1 MEFLNGL
8 KNSAGTVSWESLP
21 RSREAGH
28 STSCFESGTL
38 RPALKADLF
47 GKMPRLLACGS
58 AARVLQCTEGDY
70 SHSPTHPSRRDF
82 KREFLSAGSSAHAAA
97 RGSMVNVKS
106 LYRQTGQ
113 MFYRPWRRR
122 VIFCVL
128 CSVFQGWFPPSSF
141 LSVVTFS
148 LAETFNL
155 QSSIY
160 IANIGLEDCQ
170 TTATKN

>member
-58 AARVLQCTEGDY
+58 AARVLQCTEIT
-70 SHSPTHPSRRDF
+70 PTAQHTPPEGIS
-82 KREFLSAGSSAHAAA
+82 KGSFLSAGSAHAAA

-155 QSSIY
+155 QS
-160 IANIGLEDCQ
+160 
-170 TTATKN
+170 